1 MNGESQIVLASD
13 RIQKQLMKKMAQ
25 EVSNREIKKKED
37 ILKTAR
43 AQINF
48 GLQPEALMQESQ
60 TE

>member
-48 GLQPEALMQESQ
+48 GL
-60 TE
+60 